1 MTVCWVESIN
11 YKSEP
16 ISSNLDKYSIT
27 YRVFTMAKI
36 IENVLVVKVSKLVKD
51 GMDEN
56 LIPQE
61 TQQALE
67 QVAQELLGESVIVE
81 VERA

>member
-1 MTVCWVESIN
+1 ME
-11 YKSEP
+11 Y
-16 ISSNLDKYSIT
+16 
-27 YRVFTMAKI
+27 FMAKI

-51 GMDEN
+51 GADEN

-67 QVAQELLGESVIVE
+67 QVAQEILGDSVIVE